1 MRQNSGLAHCVH
13 HDIHWEY
20 CYDYRGR
27 AEFIKANKPED
38 EQDLRLKLFKLIP
51 NKLVPGIESKEWRSY
66 VKAGQ
71 KFWKSKLFCIKAT
84 ETYNKV
90 WQSYVTAKEAEDKAE
105 EAYKGDSAYVKARGV
120 YCEAKESRIMAWEAY
135 LEAWKAYKK
144 ARKAYYD
151 ALHSY
156 DKVWDAYFSK
166 YAEELQTLHNK
177 MFPDCTWTGGS
188 ISNGKDYYVY
198 ACNNSGTLVFRVSRA
213 STFPAGFSADTSRKI
228 NGETIFSKEK

>member
-90 WQSYVTAKEAEDKAE
+90 WQSYLTAKEAEDKAE
-105 EAYKGDSAYVKARGV
+105 ELYYDLTEETYKGESAYIKAGRSFAKAIETYIMAMKAFDKIGKAR
-120 YCEAKESRIMAWEAY
+120 EAYEKAWEA
-135 LEAWKAYKK
+135 LEKANIAYYK
-144 ARKAYYD
+144 ARDAYY
-151 ALHSY
+151 
-156 DKVWDAYFSK
+156 SK
-166 YAEELQTLHNK
+166 YANELQILHDE
-177 MFPDCTWTGGS
+177 MFPDCTWD
-188 ISNGKDYYVY
+188 GK
-198 ACNNSGTLVFRVSRA
+198 
-213 STFPAGFSADTSRKI
+213 
-228 NGETIFSKEK
+228 TIF

>member
-90 WQSYVTAKEAEDKAE
+90 WQSYLTAKEAEDKAE
-105 EAYKGDSAYVKARGV
+105 ELYYDLTEETYRGGSAYIKAKEVYCEARGV

-151 ALHSY
+151 VLHSY
-156 DKVWDAYFSK
+156 DKAWDAYFSK

-177 MFPDCTWTGGS
+177 MFPDCTW
-188 ISNGKDYYVY
+188 
-198 ACNNSGTLVFRVSRA
+198 
-213 STFPAGFSADTSRKI
+213 

>member
-90 WQSYVTAKEAEDKAE
+90 WQS
-105 EAYKGDSAYVKARGV
+105 
-120 YCEAKESRIMAWEAY
+120 RIMAWEAY
-135 LEAWKAYKK
+135 SALEAWKAYKK
-144 ARKAYYD
+144 ARKANYD

-156 DKVWDAYFSK
+156 DEAWDAYFSK

-177 MFPDCTWTGGS
+177 MFPDCTW
-188 ISNGKDYYVY
+188 NGK
-198 ACNNSGTLVFRVSRA
+198 
-213 STFPAGFSADTSRKI
+213 
-228 NGETIFSKEK
+228 TIFGE

>member
-90 WQSYVTAKEAEDKAE
+90 WQSYLTAKEADFLRASLDKAE
-105 EAYKGDSAYVKARGV
+105 ELYYDLTEETYRGGSAYIKAKEV
-120 YCEAKESRIMAWEAY
+120 YYEAKESRIMEWEAY

-151 ALHSY
+151 VLHSY
-156 DKVWDAYFSK
+156 DKAWNAY
-166 YAEELQTLHNK
+166 YAQYDYKLQILHDE
-177 MFPDCTWTGGS
+177 MFPDCTW
-188 ISNGKDYYVY
+188 NGK
-198 ACNNSGTLVFRVSRA
+198 
-213 STFPAGFSADTSRKI
+213 
-228 NGETIFSKEK
+228 TIFGEEY